1 MDMIVHLQFNND
13 FTWFNDDY
21 GTLVLHF
28 YFNISIIF

>member
-1 MDMIVHLQFNND
+1 MDMTLHLWFDND

-21 GTLVLHF
+21 GTLILLF